1 MFENI
6 ADLVVRGLVEQ
17 ESQRQIDEL
26 ELIASENY
34 ASPSVLAALSTPL
47 ANKYSE
53 GYPGKRYYGGNQIID
68 EVENLAIE
76 RAKQLFGA
84 EHVNI
89 QPLSGSPAN
98 LAAYLALLE
107 PGDTVLGLRLD
118 HGGHLSH
125 GHPINISGRLF
136 NFVQYEVD
144 VQTGR
149 LDMEQVRQVARQA
162 KPKLIVAGFS
172 AYSREID
179 WSGFKDI
186 ADEVGALTMADISH
200 TAGLIAGRQLANPT
214 SLFDVV
220 TTTTHK
226 TMRGPRGAMI
236 MCKSKLAKDI
246 DRAVFP
252 GLQGGPHDHVTAAK
266 AIAFGEALQPD
277 FQDYARQVIAN
288 AQLLASELQARG
300 YQIVSGG
307 TDSHLLVVDLTK
319 QDIAGRQ
326 AEEALQKAGLS
337 VSRSTVPGDQRPPLN
352 PSGIRLGTAA
362 VTTRGFGTAEIKQV
376 AGWFDQTLQALTD
389 DTALNDIK
397 RQVTELGRRLP
408 PPGLISENDY
418 GSTIN

>member
-1 MFENI
+1 MFNQIKDQTVLTLVQQEN
-6 ADLVVRGLVEQ
+6 
-17 ESQRQIDEL
+17 QRQIDEL

-34 ASPSVLAALSTPL
+34 ASPSVLAALATPL

-68 EVENLAIE
+68 EIENLAID

-84 EHVNI
+84 EHVNV

-98 LAAYLALLE
+98 LAVYLALLE

-136 NFVQYEVD
+136 KFVQYEVD

-149 LDMEQVRQVARQA
+149 LDMEQVRQVAKQA
-162 KPKLIVAGFS
+162 QPKLIVAGFS

-179 WSGFKDI
+179 WASFKNI
-186 ADEVGALTMADISH
+186 ANEVGALTMADISH
-200 TAGLIAGRQLANPT
+200 TAGLIAGKQLVNPT
-214 SLFDVV
+214 NIFDVI

-226 TMRGPRGAMI
+226 TLRGPRGAMI
-236 MCKSKLAKDI
+236 MCTAKLAKDI

-266 AIAFGEALQPD
+266 AVAFGEALQPD
-277 FQDYARQVIAN
+277 FQNYARQVIAN
-288 AQLLASELQARG
+288 AQLLAGELQNKG

-307 TDSHLLVVDLTK
+307 TDTHLLVVDLTK
-319 QDIAGRQ
+319 QNIAGRQ

-337 VSRSTVPGDQRPPLN
+337 ISRSTVPGDQRPPFN
-352 PSGIRLGTAA
+352 PSGIRLGTPAI
-362 VTTRGFGTAEIKQV
+362 TTRGFGEVEIKQV
-376 AGWFDQTLQALTD
+376 AVWLDQALCNLEND
-389 DTALNDIK
+389 DILATIK
-397 RQVTELGRRLP
+397 QQVTTLGRRLP
-408 PPGLISENDY
+408 PPGFDN
-418 GSTIN
+418 

>member
-1 MFENI
+1 MFEQI
-6 ADLVVRGLVEQ
+6 KDQPVLDLVRQ

-34 ASPSVLAALSTPL
+34 ASASVLAALSTPL

-53 GYPGKRYYGGNQIID
+53 GYAGKRYYGGNQIVD

-98 LAAYLALLE
+98 LAAYLAVLE

-136 NFVQYEVD
+136 KFVQYEVD

-149 LDMEQVRQVARQA
+149 LNMDQVREVAKQA
-162 KPKLIVAGFS
+162 RPKLIVAGFS

-179 WSGFKDI
+179 WASFKNI

-200 TAGLIAGRQLANPT
+200 TAGLIAGKQLTNPT
-214 SLFDVV
+214 NIFDIV

-226 TMRGPRGAMI
+226 TLRGPRGAMI
-236 MCKSKLAKDI
+236 MCSTKLAKDI

-266 AIAFGEALQPD
+266 AIAFGEALRPD

-288 AQLLASELQARG
+288 AQLLSNELQNQG

-319 QDIAGRQ
+319 QNIAGRQ

-337 VSRSTVPGDQRPPLN
+337 VSRSTIPGDQRPPLN

-362 VTTRGFGTAEIKQV
+362 ITTRGFGATEIKQV
-376 AGWFDQTLQALTD
+376 ANWFNRV
-389 DTALNDIK
+389 LNNLENHAILAEVK
-397 RQVTELGRRLP
+397 QQVTELGRRLP
-408 PPGLISENDY
+408 PPGL
-418 GSTIN
+418 

>member
-1 MFENI
+1 MFEQI
-6 ADLVVRGLVEQ
+6 KDQPVLDLVRQ

-53 GYPGKRYYGGNQIID
+53 GYAGKRYYGGNQIVD

-98 LAAYLALLE
+98 LAAYLAVLE

-136 NFVQYEVD
+136 KFVQYEVD

-149 LDMEQVRQVARQA
+149 LNMDRVREVAKQA
-162 KPKLIVAGFS
+162 RPKLIVAGFS

-179 WSGFKDI
+179 WASFKNI

-200 TAGLIAGRQLANPT
+200 TAGLIAGKQLTNPT
-214 SLFDVV
+214 NIFDIV

-226 TMRGPRGAMI
+226 TLRGPRGAMI
-236 MCKSKLAKDI
+236 MCSTKLAKDI

-266 AIAFGEALQPD
+266 AIAFGEALRPD
-277 FQDYARQVIAN
+277 FQNYARQVISN
-288 AQLLASELQARG
+288 AQLLSSELQAKG

-319 QDIAGRQ
+319 QNIAGRQ

-362 VTTRGFGTAEIKQV
+362 ITTRGFGIIEIKQV
-376 AGWFDQTLQALTD
+376 ANWFNRV
-389 DTALNDIK
+389 LNNLENHAILAEVK
-397 RQVTELGRRLP
+397 QQVTELGRRLP
-408 PPGLISENDY
+408 PPGL
-418 GSTIN
+418 

>member
-1 MFENI
+1 MFEQI
-6 ADLVVRGLVEQ
+6 KDQPVLDLVRQ

-34 ASPSVLAALSTPL
+34 ASASVLAALSTPL

-53 GYPGKRYYGGNQIID
+53 GYAGKRYYGGNQIVD

-98 LAAYLALLE
+98 LAAYLAVLE

-136 NFVQYEVD
+136 KFVQYEVD

-149 LDMEQVRQVARQA
+149 LNMDQVREVAKQA
-162 KPKLIVAGFS
+162 RPKLIVAGFS

-179 WSGFKDI
+179 WASFKNI

-200 TAGLIAGRQLANPT
+200 TAGLIAGKQLTNPT
-214 SLFDVV
+214 NIFDIV

-226 TMRGPRGAMI
+226 TLRGPRGAMI
-236 MCKSKLAKDI
+236 MCSTKLAKDI

-266 AIAFGEALQPD
+266 AIAFGEALRPD
-277 FQDYARQVIAN
+277 FQNYARQVIAN
-288 AQLLASELQARG
+288 AQLLSNELQNQG

-319 QDIAGRQ
+319 QNIAGRQ

-337 VSRSTVPGDQRPPLN
+337 VSRSTIPGDQRPPLN

-362 VTTRGFGTAEIKQV
+362 ITTRGFGATEIKQV
-376 AGWFDQTLQALTD
+376 ANWFNRV
-389 DTALNDIK
+389 LNNLENHAILAEVK
-397 RQVTELGRRLP
+397 QQVTELGRRLP
-408 PPGLISENDY
+408 PPGL
-418 GSTIN
+418 